1 MARTPTK
8 VAEMNPEDKLDFS
21 KVLPIFVI
29 VLIDL
34 LGLTIIIPLMPL
46 YATALEADAFTIG
59 LLGAAYP
66 VMQFIGAPL
75 LGRLSDR
82 YGRKPILLISQIG
95 TFIGFVVLGLADSL
109 PLLFIARVID
119 GLSGANISTAQA
131 VIADS
136 TTERTR
142 TQGLGLLGAAFGLG
156 FVVGPVIAFVAL
168 SLSGNDYHAPA
179 FVAAAFSAISI
190 ALTWFWLKETH
201 GPDKRGTDQARLA
214 FSLDA
219 LFKALRHPAVGLLLL
234 LMFTQQ
240 IAFGGFE
247 QILSLFT
254 LNRLGMNASANAI
267 LFVFVGVIVVVVQG
281 GMIGRWSRKWGDRK
295 LVYIGLA
302 MLALGM
308 ALTALTPAQTLP
320 GYSKAQLT
328 AELTRPNT
336 LRAHEAP
343 TTQDLPIAIPED
355 GNSGWGGLL
364 WLLVAMIPASIGGGI
379 LQPSINSLI
388 TKRIE
393 PGEIGGTLGI
403 SAALLSAA
411 NAFAPLIGGAL
422 FQMGGSSLPFWG
434 WAVIMAALLG
444 AAYVLIKPGREEQA
458 PASLARGATMH

>member
-1 MARTPTK
+1 MSCPTK
-8 VAEMNPEDKLDFS
+8 LVRHSATRSLPSGSEFRQALRRDSITRPKSS
-21 KVLPIFVI
+21 K
-29 VLIDL
+29 
-34 LGLTIIIPLMPL
+34 
-46 YATALEADAFTIG
+46 
-59 LLGAAYP
+59 
-66 VMQFIGAPL
+66 PL
-75 LGRLSDR
+75 LS
-82 YGRKPILLISQIG
+82 
-95 TFIGFVVLGLADSL
+95 
-109 PLLFIARVID
+109 
-119 GLSGANISTAQA
+119 
-131 VIADS
+131 
-136 TTERTR
+136 
-142 TQGLGLLGAAFGLG
+142 
-156 FVVGPVIAFVAL
+156 
-168 SLSGNDYHAPA
+168 
-179 FVAAAFSAISI
+179 AFSAISI
-190 ALTWFWLKETH
+190 VLTRFWLKETH

-364 WLLVAMIPASIGGGI
+364 WLLVAMIPTGIAGLTCKGLVEASGRWLWLVGVFYLYNAILLFLADRARASVGPDTAGPATRDELCGVTLRQALTVGLLQVLALLPGVSRSGSTVAGGLFTGMRPGLAVGFSFLVGGPLIAAAAAKDALGGG
-379 LQPSINSLI
+379 
-388 TKRIE
+388 
-393 PGEIGGTLGI
+393 
-403 SAALLSAA
+403 
-411 NAFAPLIGGAL
+411 FGAL
-422 FQMGGSSLPFWG
+422 HHACG
-434 WAVIMAALLG
+434 AVPLLVACGVAFVSGLG
-444 AAYVLIKPGREEQA
+444 AVWLLKLVTARRMLGWFALYCLLIALACLAGQFLA
-458 PASLARGATMH
+458 PAPEC